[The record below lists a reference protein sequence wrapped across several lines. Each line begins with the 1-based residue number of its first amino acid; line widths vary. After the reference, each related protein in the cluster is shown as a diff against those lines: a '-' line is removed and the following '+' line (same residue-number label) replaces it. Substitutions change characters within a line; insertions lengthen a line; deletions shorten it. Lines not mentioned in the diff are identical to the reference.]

1 MDAFAGELPP
11 AYEQDFDRKVSRA
24 TEMSRREPQLPALDE
39 DGWPVYDPAT
49 FEAVSAHFAAQLS
62 HPAPPAPKALP
73 QPLVIKKR
81 SQRKAETH
89 IVGADMG
96 AYSEPA
102 IVELP
107 VPRYGSDSTINS
119 PLASPTSP
127 RTRDPMLSAA
137 GGSVDPRDSYRSAP
151 LATPRPVPGR
161 MGPRSLPQAPS
172 SYYEPPR
179 TVQVNP
185 EPAPTFPAHSFYK

>member
-1 MDAFAGELPP
+1 MDAFDDDVPP
-11 AYEQDFDRKVSRA
+11 AYERDFDRKVSRA

-62 HPAPPAPKALP
+62 QPAPPAPKPLP
-73 QPLVIKKR
+73 QPLAIKKR
-81 SQRKAETH
+81 SQRKPETH
-89 IVGADMG
+89 VVGADMG
-96 AYSEPA
+96 AYSQPA
-102 IVELP
+102 FVELP
-107 VPRYGSDSTINS
+107 VPRYGSDLGSDSTTNS

-127 RTRDPMLSAA
+127 TLATAS
-137 GGSVDPRDSYRSAP
+137 GSVTNPRDYFRSAP

-179 TVQVNP
+179 TVQMDA
-185 EPAPTFPAHSFYK
+185 EPAPVFPAHSFYK